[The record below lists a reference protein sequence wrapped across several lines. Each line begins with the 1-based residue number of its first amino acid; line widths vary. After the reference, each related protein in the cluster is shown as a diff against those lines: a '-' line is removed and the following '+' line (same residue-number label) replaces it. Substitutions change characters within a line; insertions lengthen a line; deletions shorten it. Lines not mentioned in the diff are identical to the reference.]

1 MTPAEAMAV
10 IRGAQWRT
18 RKQWELV
25 ARVVAYIVSAL
36 GAKHFTPA
44 RFLEG
49 GPEEVE
55 FDYIEFEAPKPLG
68 DEERKAFID
77 RLAYQHK
84 MKFWTKLKDKYAVPP
99 REDN

>member
-1 MTPAEAMAV
+1 MENKETMGARSTGCRLHCIGA
-10 IRGAQWRT
+10 RG
-18 RKQWELV
+18 K
-25 ARVVAYIVSAL
+25 Y
-36 GAKHFTPA
+36 FTPA
-44 RFLEG
+44 GFLEG

-55 FDYIEFEAPKPLG
+55 FDHIEFEAPKPLG